1 MVEYKGQEDK
11 TEQAD
16 QSIRARDRFLKKCMD
31 GTRKNLG
38 TGHTITNHGHG
49 RRRRLSSQRWS
60 YFSEENNHG
69 RKKKKQ
75 TSKSREREGDPGSRG
90 TRNTKQ
96 TRLEKGLPVSNHTLR
111 MYNKGSTRKATKEKD
126 SSSRR
131 ERQAH
136 QNNCWLFNQNLTCT
150 EGSVWGISKSKR
162 SQLPTQL
169 TVTCRTISGNWRW

>member
-1 MVEYKGQEDK
+1 MEHARTWGQATQSQIMDTGGEEDF
-11 TEQAD
+11 QAKD
-16 QSIRARDRFLKKCMD
+16 EAISQKK
-31 GTRKNLG
+31 
-38 TGHTITNHGHG
+38 ITM
-49 RRRRLSSQRWS
+49 
-60 YFSEENNHG
+60 EE
-69 RKKKKQ
+69 KK
-75 TSKSREREGDPGSRG
+75 TSKSREREADPDSRG

-96 TRLEKGLPVSNHTLR
+96 TRLEKGLPVSNYTLR

-131 ERQAH
+131 ERQDH